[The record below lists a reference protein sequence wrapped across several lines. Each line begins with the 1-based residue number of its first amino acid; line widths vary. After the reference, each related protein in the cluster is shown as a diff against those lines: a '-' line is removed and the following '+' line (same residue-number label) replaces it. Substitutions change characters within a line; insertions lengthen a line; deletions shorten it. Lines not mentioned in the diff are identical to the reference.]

1 MVMEPAVIHSDSGS
15 FFSTPDV
22 TAVQAERS
30 NDPETSKVVIVRFIL
45 ITLLWIIERKS
56 RRLYTDVRFIPLP
69 SLSLV

>member
-45 ITLLWIIERKS
+45 ITLLW
-56 RRLYTDVRFIPLP
+56 LD
-69 SLSLV
+69 